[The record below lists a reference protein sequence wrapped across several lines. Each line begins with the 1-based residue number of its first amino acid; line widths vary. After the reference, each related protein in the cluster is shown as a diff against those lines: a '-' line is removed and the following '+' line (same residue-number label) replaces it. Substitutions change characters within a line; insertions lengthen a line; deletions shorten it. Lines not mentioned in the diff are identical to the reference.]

1 VRVPREVAVHLLH
14 NGGYVVH
21 DRAIAPALDEDIAPM
36 VTR

>member
-21 DRAIAPALDEDIAPM
+21 KLGSSPTLQLGSTLEA
-36 VTR
+36 TR